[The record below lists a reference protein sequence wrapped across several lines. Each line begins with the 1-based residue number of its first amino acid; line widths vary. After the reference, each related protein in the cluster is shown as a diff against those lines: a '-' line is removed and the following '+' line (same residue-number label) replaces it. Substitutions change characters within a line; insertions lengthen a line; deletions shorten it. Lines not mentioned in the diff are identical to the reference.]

1 MRKVLAFLREVRA
14 EMAKVVWP
22 TRARALRLTL
32 VVIVTTIIFGA
43 FIAAVD
49 FGFGKGIQYV
59 LDTTQKK
66 STPAPQQVP
75 GGDTGQVPVVPQS
88 QPTP

>member
-1 MRKVLAFLREVRA
+1 
-14 EMAKVVWP
+14 MAKVVWP
-22 TRARALRLTL
+22 TRARALRLTIL
-32 VVIVTTIIFGA
+32 VIVTTVLFGA

-66 STPAPQQVP
+66 ATPAPQQIP
-75 GGDTGQVPVVPQS
+75 GSDAGQVPVVPQS